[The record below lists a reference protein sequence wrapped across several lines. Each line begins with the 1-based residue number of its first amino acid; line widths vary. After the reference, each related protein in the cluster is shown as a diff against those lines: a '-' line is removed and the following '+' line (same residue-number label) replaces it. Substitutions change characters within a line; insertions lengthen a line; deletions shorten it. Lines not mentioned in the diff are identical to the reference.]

1 MLKVSDFIHPRCAS
15 ICMSSLLF
23 CRGVTMH
30 GINGTGQSDK
40 EDSNA

>member
-1 MLKVSDFIHPRCAS
+1 MLKVSDFIHRRCAS
-15 ICMSSLLF
+15 NRMSSLLF